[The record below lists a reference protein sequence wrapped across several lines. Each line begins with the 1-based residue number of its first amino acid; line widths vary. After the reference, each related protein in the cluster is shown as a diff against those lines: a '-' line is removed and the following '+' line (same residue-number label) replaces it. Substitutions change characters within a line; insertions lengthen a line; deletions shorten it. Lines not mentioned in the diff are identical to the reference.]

1 MSTLHE
7 ENVNSRDSEEEHD
20 SDNQVH
26 VKENVEV
33 SSKKAI
39 KDDCSKSKLPSSTSL
54 NELGSN
60 SQALKLGTASPSI
73 VSSGY
78 GSQAASSSNLS
89 R

>member
-20 SDNQVH
+20 SDHQIH

-39 KDDCSKSKLPSSTSL
+39 KDDCKSKLPSSTSL
-54 NELGSN
+54 NELGGN